1 MKEFKDFAVKGNVVD
16 MAVGIVIGVA
26 FGNII
31 TVFVSGVIMPPIGVL
46 LGGADFSNLAIIVKE
61 AVGETPAV
69 LISYGLFIQTLI
81 DFTIIAFVI
90 FMVVKGIN
98 KLKGAEDR
106 VGEEKMPEEPIAP
119 SPEAVLLTEIRDLL
133 KSK

>member
-98 KLKGAEDR
+98 KLKGA
-106 VGEEKMPEEPIAP
+106 KT
-119 SPEAVLLTEIRDLL
+119 EAAKKKCL
-133 KSK
+133 KNQSLPHQKPFC